1 GMDEDEQTR
10 YVSQLREVFD
20 SCDTTGTGYL
30 DKEELAEL
38 CRKLHL
44 EPHLPVLLN
53 TLLGPDHYA
62 RVNFEEFKEGFVA
75 VLSHSLELSTSEDE
89 SSYLEPVVP
98 EEVKPKFVKGAKRY
112 GRRSRP
118 EGPDSEAEI
127 TADCAETLPFRAA
140 KADPFPVAGRR
151 LQLRRSTSLESVE
164 THSRPHPRCLAA
176 LGRRS
181 KGSLSWHRFAGRA
194 VNALSNFPPHS
205 RSYKYKGLLP
215 APGVVIYLKCLILK
229 PWQLFHLLPSSDSP
243 GCQAVT
249 GSGISVVP
257 SEPCRPGS
265 CQLKKWK
272 PDVSSSPRQTDSPQ
286 QDVTDGQMLAI
297 WEELGVG
304 VSGYLNRQ
312 ELSVVC
318 ENIGLQDLR
327 TKVQYNHIYKRKT
340 MTVSLKSSVSQ
351 SLFMVSKNNNT
362 ENTGWSTMLDFP
374 LDEKLSLAELT
385 LALDNELLVSGN
397 GLHQAALVSYK
408 TEIQFLHV
416 QAEQA
421 CKERDK
427 FRADLER
434 AEKRNVQLAREVD
447 DRHAAMETL
456 NESKIKD
463 IEQEYRDKLAAMR
476 SEAEGETE
484 RLLQQAGQH
493 RTRLEEELESVR
505 AQGVGLREDVSAT
518 VQENIHLEKELSELR
533 RKLSESERTVSKL
546 QRDLDHLLIDKFGS
560 FDSLGTGLLSEEER
574 FSQIIKEYELQCREL
589 RDRNDE
595 LNTELEMLRGSR
607 PDRKSHQ
614 TQDSRAGQSRT
625 GVRPLPADSD
635 SGLGSLQNDPPD
647 MSIETELAMQQLKD
661 NHQQEV
667 QDLKIQLETK
677 VNFYERNIELMKR
690 NMEVERKDIGEG
702 FKLEISELEEQ
713 KGQLEERCERL
724 QAAVAALKAQLQNA
738 SLGPEQ
744 EKRLLRE
751 RAELEQNY
759 AKEISNLVQRLSA
772 EKDQLEEELTSQRE
786 LEVQQIRKEAVDEV
800 EQRLSQI
807 KSQHAET
814 QRTLSHQLY
823 CEKSCLQSL
832 RQQYEQDQRMWR
844 AREQDLHLESRKDR
858 LRTEELMSEEQ
869 ARICNSFA
877 LEKKRLEDRHLEQV
891 KLLHSEIQELKT
903 HVAELKEKET
913 LLENCTKSLEA
924 QAALVQRL
932 TADLR
937 TREEEL
943 ERVTKTV
950 DELQT
955 QQEDKLIYVQ
965 VKLES
970 ELKEKETV
978 LEGYTSAQED
988 ELRVLRRR
996 RRHGKGELL
1005 LQSDDLKS
1013 EAEDKGR
1020 LVEGLNRQSI
1030 AREPLQAQLLD
1041 VDGLKRKEQD
1051 LQDELEQEGASLLSI
1066 QAKLEAELD
1075 KVNSENSALKDQLSA
1090 LQEHVQK
1097 LNVDLNRKTKELEQ
1111 VMSEMEKKQ
1120 SDVEL
1125 VYKENARYRA
1135 EVLEMSNRNLQL
1147 SSENAELNS
1156 HIKADQ
1162 GAIQL
1167 LNERLAEVSL
1177 QKGEEAALTRQLQE
1191 ASARLQREQLQQ
1203 EASWQ
1208 RERELK
1214 DQELHL
1220 AKEQVE
1226 DKLDGVS
1233 SELTS
1238 LALKHQWLGQ
1248 DKDRLEKE
1256 AEERN
1261 QKIEEL
1267 QASLQALSNQVDQLH
1282 SQLLAANR
1290 DRGLLT
1296 EEAAANQKRLE
1307 ESMEKVEAMQS
1318 REAELRHVTQEC
1330 QALRSRQVQLESD
1343 LQDSRDQLLEART
1356 SLTLAQ
1362 SRHARELEQLRERA
1376 DAALPREQA
1385 QSLQGQL
1392 AEERH
1397 RGQELQEQLQAQ
1409 AQQAG
1414 MQMSLQQEQYEN
1426 VLKRMEEKME
1436 DVEAKLR
1443 NLRVMLQEKVD
1454 QLKEQLSKNAKSD
1467 VLLKDLYVENSQLM
1481 KALQVTEQRQK
1492 SVEKKNFA
1500 LEEKI
1505 AALNKLLRKIAP
1517 ATLTA

>member
-1 GMDEDEQTR
+1 MDEDEQTR

-118 EGPDSEAEI
+118 EGPDSETKI

-164 THSRPHPRCLAA
+164 
-176 LGRRS
+176 
-181 KGSLSWHRFAGRA
+181 SLKSDEEAP
-194 VNALSNFPPHS
+194 SNKQTAHEMFEAE
-205 RSYKYKGLLP
+205 G
-215 APGVVIYLKCLILK
+215 
-229 PWQLFHLLPSSDSP
+229 
-243 GCQAVT
+243 
-249 GSGISVVP
+249 
-257 SEPCRPGS
+257 
-265 CQLKKWK
+265 QLKKWK

-327 TKVQYNHIYKRKT
+327 TKELDLLFHKLDTDRDGRVGLKEFQRGLFRHNPSSAPTSSTPIKPQPQRSLSQAFKDSAGRSASPSLLSA
-340 MTVSLKSSVSQ
+340 TVGPRLLSCIDDGSGFVTADQ
-351 SLFMVSKNNNT
+351 VIT
-362 ENTGWSTMLDFP
+362 IWSDEGIRNGGGILQMLDFP

-635 SGLGSLQNDPPD
+635 SDDQDIPRTDEYPRVRRKLHIADRNGLGSLQNDPPD

-786 LEVQQIRKEAVDEV
+786 LEVQQIR
-800 EQRLSQI
+800 
-807 KSQHAET
+807 
-814 QRTLSHQLY
+814 
-823 CEKSCLQSL
+823 
-832 RQQYEQDQRMWR
+832 
-844 AREQDLHLESRKDR
+844 
-858 LRTEELMSEEQ
+858 
-869 ARICNSFA
+869 
-877 LEKKRLEDRHLEQV
+877 
-891 KLLHSEIQELKT
+891 
-903 HVAELKEKET
+903 
-913 LLENCTKSLEA
+913 
-924 QAALVQRL
+924 
-932 TADLR
+932 
-937 TREEEL
+937 
-943 ERVTKTV
+943 
-950 DELQT
+950 
-955 QQEDKLIYVQ
+955 
-965 VKLES
+965 
-970 ELKEKETV
+970 
-978 LEGYTSAQED
+978 
-988 ELRVLRRR
+988 
-996 RRHGKGELL
+996 
-1005 LQSDDLKS
+1005 
-1013 EAEDKGR
+1013 
-1020 LVEGLNRQSI
+1020 
-1030 AREPLQAQLLD
+1030 
-1041 VDGLKRKEQD
+1041 
-1051 LQDELEQEGASLLSI
+1051 
-1066 QAKLEAELD
+1066 AELD

-1220 AKEQVE
+1220 AKEQLQHLKAVE
-1226 DKLDGVS
+1226 

-1307 ESMEKVEAMQS
+1307 ESMEKIQELEASAARLQHEKEQLIVARRQQEQQEVLSLRTESQTLRSQSQDLQRKVEAMQS

-1392 AEERH
+1392 VEERH